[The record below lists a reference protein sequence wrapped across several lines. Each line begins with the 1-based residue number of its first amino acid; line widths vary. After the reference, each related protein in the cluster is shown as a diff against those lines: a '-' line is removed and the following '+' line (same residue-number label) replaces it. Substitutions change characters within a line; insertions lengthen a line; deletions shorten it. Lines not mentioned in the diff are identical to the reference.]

1 MLHYKQEPALE
12 MMRNDESLKF
22 LFALVKLT
30 KQKKDVHQFGC
41 LPSQQTFL
49 DYQSWMPAK
58 SDFREIIVD
67 TTPARLHFDMEWEG
81 GERAEELPKVY
92 NVLEAVKE
100 VLERRINGL
109 GVAES
114 TLQTVGDDQLVLQL
128 PGEQDPSR
136 AAKVLGTTALL
147 EFRAQKPGTEQQMT
161 GLLKLKRQAQAV
173 LNQRRQRSQAL
184 ADGQPAPD
192 STTPPLDLPAEQLA
206 ESLRSLGVAVPAGSS
221 EADQLELL
229 LAEINR
235 RIVEL
240 YEPAELTGKDL
251 TAAGRQQQQSGNG
264 WDVTLSFNSEG
275 GRKFAA
281 LTQSIAGSGR
291 LLGIVLDGRSIS
303 EASVGAEF
311 KPAGITGGSAS
322 ITGNFTAEEA
332 RDLEVQLRGGSL
344 PLPVK
349 LIEVRTVGPS
359 LGAENI
365 RSSLV
370 AALSGLALVAVF
382 MVVVYRLPGLVSVLA
397 LSLYALFNLAIY
409 ALIPVTLSLPGIA
422 GFILSIGMAVDANVL
437 IFERVKEELR
447 AGNTLIR
454 SIDTGFS
461 LAFSSILDGHVT
473 GLISCAALF
482 ALGTGLVKGFA
493 VTLAIGLLLSLFTA
507 LTCTRT
513 LLRVLMS
520 YPALRRPNYFL
531 PASKLPAP
539 VA

>member
-1 MLHYKQEPALE
+1 MARQQGW
-12 MMRNDESLKF
+12 
-22 LFALVKLT
+22 FALILALAIAAGAVLASFPLQLGLDLKGGSQLT
-30 KQKKDVHQFGC
+30 LQV
-41 LPSQQTFL
+41 
-49 DYQSWMPAK
+49 MPAGAIATVK
-58 SDFREIIVD
+58 PEQ
-67 TTPARLHFDMEWEG
+67 
-81 GERAEELPKVY
+81 
-92 NVLEAVKE
+92 LEAVKD
-100 VLERRINGL
+100 VLDRRINGL

-147 EFRAQKPGTEQQMT
+147 EFRAQKPGTEQQMS

-184 ADGQPAPD
+184 AEGQSAPD
-192 STTPPLDLPAEQLA
+192 DTPAVDLPAQQLA
-206 ESLRSLGVAVPAGSS
+206 ESLQSLGVAVPAGSS
-221 EADQLELL
+221 EVDQLELL
-229 LAEINR
+229 LAEVNR
-235 RIVEL
+235 RVVDL
-240 YEPAELTGKDL
+240 YEPAELTGRDL
-251 TAAGRQQQQSGNG
+251 TAAGRQQQQTGSG
-264 WDVTLSFNSEG
+264 WDVTLTFNSEG

-303 EASVGAEF
+303 EASVGPEF

-322 ITGNFTAEEA
+322 ITGNFNAEEA

-382 MVVVYRLPGLVSVLA
+382 MVVVYRLPGLVSVVA

-447 AGNTLIR
+447 SGNTLIR

-513 LLRVLMS
+513 LLRLLMS
-520 YPALRRPNYFL
+520 YPGLRRSTYFL
-531 PASKLPAP
+531 PAAQLPAS
-539 VA
+539 AS